1 MTQLTITLQSY
12 NDLDSDVFKKNV
24 ELWILK
30 QLFLLPLVLVTLQ
43 TILFVIK
50 LCV

>member
-1 MTQLTITLQSY
+1 MTQLTITLQSD